1 MIARSSLSL
10 FAGASF
16 ALAFALTNVRD
27 AEACG
32 GCFHPPPSTVITTG
46 TETTSSVVTDHRMV
60 FKVSQNET
68 ILWDQVRYTG
78 APEEFAWVLP
88 VREGAKVE
96 LSRDEFIASL
106 DAMTK
111 TTVKGPTRVCRDPNA
126 TSTQGFG
133 GGGFNEGSDESSG
146 CGTSDTASF
155 ASAGPRNAN
164 AGTGGSVD
172 AGASA
177 ENEKVEV
184 VSQDVIGPYQAVTL
198 HAKNGEGISEWLT
211 ANKFQI
217 PDNVKPTI
225 EAYTKEGFDF
235 IALRLRPGAGVQ
247 AMRPVRVVTPGADT
261 SLPLRMVAAGIGAKV
276 GLTLW
281 VIAEGRYQAQNFSN
295 GVVDEASIKWDAKA
309 SKSNLATL
317 ETDIL
322 TSNGNR
328 TWLTEA
334 SSTQSFTGN
343 YVDTTIGAAF
353 GNKPKSLYQ
362 AYMQACSI
370 RAPHEEPC
378 DPTALPDNDGQPTG
392 SVDGGA
398 PSSDAGTPK
407 PPNKCMK
414 IVSGCEGYD
423 DLEVA
428 SRGLYGGEAWVTRM
442 RADLPAT
449 ALNDDFR
456 LAATSQTPVESAHT
470 TNTYLDP
477 NDDPC
482 PDGILRSASSSSSS
496 SSSSGNSASPPPA
509 DDSGCTCRVQKKSTP
524 GTWLLIGL
532 TAFIAARIARRRH

>member
-10 FAGASF
+10 LFGASF
-16 ALAFALTNVRD
+16 ALAFALSNVRD

-32 GCFHPPPSTVITTG
+32 GCFHPPPPTVITTG

-60 FKVSQNET
+60 FKISQNET

-126 TSTQGFG
+126 PSTQNFG
-133 GGGFNEGSDESSG
+133 GGGGGDDESGG
-146 CGTSDTASF
+146 CGSTEYDSF
-155 ASAGPRNAN
+155 ASASPRSASDN
-164 AGTGGSVD
+164 AGSDAFD
-172 AGASA
+172 AGG
-177 ENEKVEV
+177 ENEKVDV
-184 VSQDVIGPYQAVTL
+184 VSQEVIGPYQAVTL
-198 HAKNGEGISEWLT
+198 HAKNGEGITEWLT
-211 ANKFQI
+211 LNKFQI

-247 AMRPVRVVTPGADT
+247 AMRPVRVVTPGADM

-281 VIAEGRYQAQNFSN
+281 VIAEGRYQAQNFAN

-309 SKSNLATL
+309 SKSNLAQL
-317 ETDIL
+317 EADIL
-322 TSNGNR
+322 AGNDRR

-343 YVDTTIGAAF
+343 YIDTTVGAAF

-370 RAPHEEPC
+370 RPPRQEPC
-378 DPTALPDNDGQPTG
+378 DPSALPDSDDTQA
-392 SVDGGA
+392 DGGA
-398 PSSDAGTPK
+398 PPSDAGTNPK

-414 IVSGCEGYD
+414 LVSGCEGYD
-423 DLEVA
+423 DLTVA
-428 SRGLYGGEAWVTRM
+428 SRGLYEGDAWVTRL
-442 RADLPAT
+442 RADLPVS

-456 LAATSQTPVESAHT
+456 LVAASQANVQSAHT

-482 PDGILRSASSSSSS
+482 PDGILRSSSSSS
-496 SSSSGNSASPPPA
+496 SSSSGNSASPPPSN
-509 DDSGCTCRVQKKSTP
+509 DDGCTCKVQKKSTP
-524 GTWLLIGL
+524 STWLLIGV
-532 TAFIAARIARRRH
+532 TAFVAARIARQRKR